1 MIFSS
6 KISEKLRFLPDSLSL
21 KTTFIIAVSFV
32 VLLFTMS
39 NIITLYHFIEI
50 KNNVFRLTTGL
61 DQINKLS
68 KTRQA
73 LELVFEEWDYRDNS
87 KSMHNMESAK
97 NYFHEYLNVISDDAK
112 VGSKSTQAV
121 SNAFA
126 NVEKAFSSG
135 RLSEV
140 QKEVDNFVIQ
150 ENALD
155 DYVYKYD
162 EPEAKDIIN
171 CLLTDSYY
179 VSIFSFGF
187 WIILSV
193 VGWLWLK
200 NKVFSRFEY
209 IKECFSLISNGEL
222 NHTLDIG
229 QKNEIGEVIEQLDT
243 MRLNLSEILT
253 TFKSSIELISDS
265 TDEMAHGNSDLSTRT
280 EEQAGAL
287 QLTAANMEE
296 ISTTV
301 AHNADNAKKANEFAS
316 AANTTAQEGLTAAQ
330 AVTETIRTI
339 EQSVKKIS
347 EINKVVDDIARQTYI
362 LALNAAVEA
371 ARAGDHGRG
380 FAVVASEVRHLAQN
394 SASAAKEINEL
405 ITTAV
410 EHVNTGNALASNA
423 GKTINE
429 MVDAIYDVNS
439 IMNDISQASEEQSK
453 GIQQVAYALT
463 EMDNVTQ
470 RNSILVG
477 ESETIALSLHDQ
489 VRQLQEM
496 IAFFKLPINDL

>member
-1 MIFSS
+1 MIFSLKSS
-6 KISEKLRFLPDSLSL
+6 KKLRFLPESLSL

-32 VLLFTMS
+32 VLIFTMS
-39 NIITLYHFIEI
+39 NIVTLYHFIEI

-61 DQINKLS
+61 DQINTLS

-87 KSMHNMESAK
+87 KSLQSMESAK
-97 NYFHEYLNVISDDAK
+97 KHFHDYMDIISDDAN
-112 VGSKSTQAV
+112 VGVKQTQAISKS
-121 SNAFA
+121 FE
-126 NVEKAFSSG
+126 NVENAVRSG

-140 QKEVDNFVIQ
+140 QKKVDEFITQ
-150 ENALD
+150 ENSLD
-155 DYVYKYD
+155 DYVYQYD

-171 CLLTDSYY
+171 CLITDSYY
-179 VSIFSFGF
+179 VGIISFCF
-187 WIILSV
+187 WIMLSV

-222 NHTLDIG
+222 NHTLVIG
-229 QKNEIGEVIEQLDT
+229 QKNEIGGVIEQLDT
-243 MRLNLSEILT
+243 MRLNLSDIIT
-253 TFKSSIELISDS
+253 TFKNSIALISDS
-265 TDEMAHGNSDLSTRT
+265 TDEMAHGNSDLSSRT

-301 AHNADNAKKANEFAS
+301 AHNADNAKRANEFAS

-410 EHVNTGNALASNA
+410 EHVNTGNALATNA

-429 MVDAIYDVNS
+429 MVDAIYDVNN
-439 IMNDISQASEEQSK
+439 IMNDISLASEEQSK

-463 EMDNVTQ
+463 EMDTVTQ
-470 RNSILVG
+470 RNSALVG

-489 VRQLQEM
+489 VRQLQKM
-496 IAFFKLPINDL
+496 ISFFKLPVSEF

>member
-6 KISEKLRFLPDSLSL
+6 KISEKFRFLPDSLSL

-32 VLLFTMS
+32 VLVFTMS

-87 KSMHNMESAK
+87 KSLQSMESAK
-97 NYFHEYLNVISDDAK
+97 NHFHEYMNIVSDDAK
-112 VGSKSTQAV
+112 NGVKQTQAI

-140 QKEVDNFVIQ
+140 QKEVDNFVVQ

-171 CLLTDSYY
+171 CLITDSYY
-179 VSIFSFGF
+179 VSVLSFCF
-187 WIILSV
+187 WIIISV
-193 VGWLWLK
+193 VGWIWLK

-229 QKNEIGEVIEQLDT
+229 QKNEIGEVIEQLDS
-243 MRLNLSEILT
+243 MRLNLSNIIT
-253 TFKSSIELISDS
+253 TFKNSIVLISDS
-265 TDEMAHGNSDLSTRT
+265 TDEMAHGNSDLSSRT

-301 AHNADNAKKANEFAS
+301 AHNADNAKRANEFAS

-371 ARAGDHGRG
+371 ARAGEHGRG

-423 GKTINE
+423 GKTIND

-470 RNSILVG
+470 RNSTLVG

-496 IAFFKLPINDL
+496 IAFFKLPINHS

>member
-1 MIFSS
+1 MIFPL
-6 KISEKLRFLPDSLSL
+6 KNTKMFLFLSGGGSL
-21 KTTFIIAVSFV
+21 KKTFIIAVSFIV
-32 VLLFTMS
+32 VAFTMS
-39 NIITLYHFIEI
+39 NVITLYHFIEI

-61 DQINKLS
+61 DQINTLS
-68 KTRQA
+68 QTRQA
-73 LELVFEEWDYRDNS
+73 LELAVEQWDYRDNS
-87 KSMHNMESAK
+87 KSLSNVESAK
-97 NYFHEYLNVISDDAK
+97 NHFHDYMQIVSDGAK
-112 VGSKSTQAV
+112 EGVKHTQAIR
-121 SNAFA
+121 NAFK
-126 NVEKAFSSG
+126 NVEEAVRSG

-140 QKEVDNFVIQ
+140 QKAVDKFIVQ
-150 ENALD
+150 ENTLD

-171 CLLTDSYY
+171 CLITDSYY
-179 VSIFSFGF
+179 VSVLSFCF
-187 WIILSV
+187 WVILAV
-193 VGWLWLK
+193 AGWLWLK
-200 NKVFSRFEY
+200 NNVFLRFEY

-222 NHTLDIG
+222 NHTLTIG
-229 QKNEIGEVIEQLDT
+229 QKNEIGEVIEQLDC
-243 MRLNLSEILT
+243 MRLNLSNIIT
-253 TFKSSIELISDS
+253 TFKNSIELIGDS
-265 TDEMAHGNSDLSTRT
+265 TDEMAHGNSDLSSRT
-280 EEQAGAL
+280 EEQASAL

-301 AHNADNAKKANEFAS
+301 AHNADNAKRANEFAS
-316 AANTTAQEGLTAAQ
+316 AANATAQEGVTAAQ
-330 AVTETIRTI
+330 EVTQTIHTI
-339 EQSVKKIS
+339 EQSVKQIS

-410 EHVNTGNALASNA
+410 DHVSTGNALATNA

-429 MVDAIYDVNS
+429 MVVAIYDVNN
-439 IMNDISQASEEQSK
+439 IMNDISLASEEQSK

-463 EMDNVTQ
+463 EMDTVTQ
-470 RNSILVG
+470 RNSTLVG
-477 ESETIALSLHDQ
+477 ESEIIALSLHDQ

-496 IAFFKLPINDL
+496 ISFFKLPANPF

>member
-1 MIFSS
+1 MIFSLKNS
-6 KISEKLRFLPDSLSL
+6 KRLRILPESLSL
-21 KTTFIIAVSFV
+21 KTTFIVAVSFV
-32 VLLFTMS
+32 VLVFTMS

-50 KNNVFRLTTGL
+50 KNNVFRLTSGL
-61 DQINKLS
+61 DQINTLS
-68 KTRQA
+68 KTRRA

-87 KSMHNMESAK
+87 KSLYDMESAK
-97 NYFHEYLNVISDDAK
+97 NHFHDYMDIISDDAK
-112 VGSKSTQAV
+112 NSVKQTQ
-121 SNAFA
+121 SIRDAFK
-126 NVEKAFSSG
+126 NVEEAVRSG

-140 QKEVDNFVIQ
+140 EKKVDKFISQ
-150 ENALD
+150 ENYLD

-162 EPEAKDIIN
+162 EPEAKGIIN
-171 CLLTDSYY
+171 CLIADSYF
-179 VSIFSFGF
+179 VGVISFCF
-187 WIILSV
+187 WIILAV
-193 VGWLWLK
+193 AGWLWLK
-200 NKVFSRFEY
+200 NNVFSRFEY

-222 NHTLDIG
+222 NHTLAIG

-243 MRLNLSEILT
+243 MRLNLSDIIT

-265 TDEMAHGNSDLSTRT
+265 TDEMTHGNSDLSTRT

-301 AHNADNAKKANEFAS
+301 AHNADNAKRANEFAS

-405 ITTAV
+405 ITSAV
-410 EHVNTGNALASNA
+410 EHVNTGNALATNA

-429 MVDAIYDVNS
+429 MVNAIYDVNS

-463 EMDNVTQ
+463 EMDTVTQ
-470 RNSILVG
+470 RNNSLVS

-496 IAFFKLPINDL
+496 IAFFKLPINHS

>member
-1 MIFSS
+1 MIFSL
-6 KISEKLRFLPDSLSL
+6 KNGKKFRVLPELLSL
-21 KTTFIIAVSFV
+21 KTTFIVAVSFV
-32 VLLFTMS
+32 VLVFTMS

-50 KNNVFRLTTGL
+50 KNNVFRLTSGL
-61 DQINKLS
+61 DQINTLS
-68 KTRQA
+68 KTRRA

-87 KSMHNMESAK
+87 KSLHSMESAK
-97 NYFHEYLNVISDDAK
+97 NHFHDYMNI
-112 VGSKSTQAV
+112 V
-121 SNAFA
+121 SNNSKDSVKQTHAISEAFK
-126 NVEKAFSSG
+126 NVEESVRSG

-140 QKEVDNFVIQ
+140 QKKLDAFITQ

-162 EPEAKDIIN
+162 EPEAKNIIKF
-171 CLLTDSYY
+171 LITDSYC
-179 VSIFSFGF
+179 IAMLFFCF
-187 WIILSV
+187 WIILAV

-200 NKVFSRFEY
+200 NNVFLRFEY

-222 NHTLDIG
+222 NHTLSIG

-243 MRLNLSEILT
+243 MRLNLSDIIT
-253 TFKSSIELISDS
+253 TFKSSITLISDS

-301 AHNADNAKKANEFAS
+301 AHNADNAKRANEFAS

-330 AVTETIRTI
+330 SVTETIRTI

-410 EHVNTGNALASNA
+410 EHVNTGNALATNA

-429 MVDAIYDVNS
+429 MVDAIYDVNN
-439 IMNDISQASEEQSK
+439 IMNDISLASEEQSK

-463 EMDNVTQ
+463 EMDTVTQ
-470 RNSILVG
+470 RNSALVG

-496 IAFFKLPINDL
+496 ISFFKLPVSEF